1 MADDSCVPDNCIHRA
16 ENNDMGNKAVDKN
29 IPRRAPCG
37 RGGVCAGD
45 VFLTMQFNE

>member
-1 MADDSCVPDNCIHRA
+1 MAYGACVPDSCIHRA

-45 VFLTMQFNE
+45 VLLSAEFK